1 MTHRGG
7 NRTSTPSLRLP
18 LLSLLLILRL
28 LLLLLLLA
36 AFDAAARLR
45 YSRRSRCLLSSRTP
59 LSLSLSPSFAPP
71 CTHAHTLSFSLSLSS
86 VLLTPLLS
94 SFDAV
99 NPCRDVLFSR
109 FSIAHWLASVD
120 SRDCV
125 MHMQLHLASEYANP
139 IITVKLDRHRL
150 SIADRPNE
158 TRVFLTLPPAA
169 LLSLPT
175 WHLAKKSRLCAYDL

>member
-1 MTHRGG
+1 MLRPVYAIRAVHVVCFPLAPLCRFLF
-7 NRTSTPSLRLP
+7 RLPSL
-18 LLSLLLILRL
+18 LRAL
-28 LLLLLLLA
+28 THT
-36 AFDAAARLR
+36 
-45 YSRRSRCLLSSRTP
+45 RSR
-59 LSLSLSPSFAPP
+59 
-71 CTHAHTLSFSLSLSS
+71 SLSLSS

-109 FSIAHWLASVD
+109 FSIVHWLASVD

-175 WHLAKKSRLCAYDL
+175 WHLAKKSRLCAYNL

>member
-1 MTHRGG
+1 MLRPVYAIRAVHVVCFPLAPLCRFLF
-7 NRTSTPSLRLP
+7 RLPSL
-18 LLSLLLILRL
+18 LR
-28 LLLLLLLA
+28 
-36 AFDAAARLR
+36 AFTHT
-45 YSRRSRCLLSSRTP
+45 RSRS
-59 LSLSLSPSFAPP
+59 LSLSLS
-71 CTHAHTLSFSLSLSS
+71 LSLSFA
-86 VLLTPLLS
+86 LLTPLLS
-94 SFDAV
+94 SLDAV

-139 IITVKLDRHRL
+139 ITTVKLDRHRL

-169 LLSLPT
+169 LLSVQT
-175 WHLAKKSRLCAYDL
+175 

>member
-71 CTHAHTLSFSLSLSS
+71 CIHAHTLSFSVSLSLSS
-86 VLLTPLLS
+86 ALLTPLLS
-94 SFDAV
+94 SFDAI

-139 IITVKLDRHRL
+139 ITTVKLDRHRL
-150 SIADRPNE
+150 SISDRPNE

-169 LLSLPT
+169 LLSVPT
-175 WHLAKKSRLCAYDL
+175 SPYDL

>member
-1 MTHRGG
+1 MLRPVYAIRAVHVVCFPLAPLCRFLF
-7 NRTSTPSLRLP
+7 RLPSL
-18 LLSLLLILRL
+18 LR
-28 LLLLLLLA
+28 
-36 AFDAAARLR
+36 AFTHT
-45 YSRRSRCLLSSRTP
+45 RSR
-59 LSLSLSPSFAPP
+59 SLSLSFA
-71 CTHAHTLSFSLSLSS
+71 
-86 VLLTPLLS
+86 LLTPLLS
-94 SFDAV
+94 SLDAV

-139 IITVKLDRHRL
+139 ITTVKLDRHRL

-169 LLSLPT
+169 LLSVQT
-175 WHLAKKSRLCAYDL
+175 